1 MDESSQSFTAVANSP
16 DSRFNGFIPLVLVC
30 ASILVVLGWEL
41 VVAGQMRSNARSLR
55 DQQTQMVEQSRKV
68 QGSVE
73 KLARDLIELAK
84 TDDDAKALVTKYAI
98 SVAAPPAPAASP
110 AASR

>member
-1 MDESSQSFTAVANSP
+1 MDESSPSFSATAETP
-16 DSRFNGFIPLVLVC
+16 GSRYNGFIPLLLVC
-30 ASILVVLGWEL
+30 ASVLVILTWEL
-41 VVAGQMRSNARSLR
+41 IVAGQMRSNARNLH
-55 DQQTQMVEQSRKV
+55 DQQAKMVEQSTKV

-84 TDDDAKALVTKYAI
+84 TDDDAKALVAKYAI
-98 SVAAPPAPAASP
+98 SVAAPAPGASP